1 MLRSGLISAIYDQ
14 TLLLQAQDLGDAT
27 AITLMGTDV
36 ERIVVNLKNI
46 HESWASILE
55 VGIAIW
61 LLERQLW
68 VACVVPVVICFGRTL
83 SLINRSATT
92 SLTWFPRVCVRY
104 DAALESIRRCSE
116 AMDRTSTEKTCSNL
130 KHASRYEI
138 SANART

>member
-83 SLINRSATT
+83 SWIN
-92 SLTWFPRVCVRY
+92 
-104 DAALESIRRCSE
+104 
-116 AMDRTSTEKTCSNL
+116 
-130 KHASRYEI
+130 
-138 SANART
+138 